1 MLIAANAPIYI
12 FRKAKLQS
20 NVKKMKRNFF
30 FTGSFWASCLII
42 LTLSVTNAT
51 AQKKLNVVVAGLNHD
66 HVYQI
71 MNSYQNAEIN
81 IIGIAES
88 NSDLIDKF
96 KKRYKFPDSLFSPNL
111 TALLKKR
118 KPDVV
123 LAYNAINDHLA
134 VVEAAAPLGISVMVE
149 KPLATT
155 VKQAERMAFLAR
167 QHKIHLL
174 TNYETTWYPSN
185 QQAYIKVKTNQE
197 IGQIR
202 KMVVHDGH
210 QGPKEINVSKE
221 FLSWLT
227 DPVKNGGGAIVDFG
241 CYGANLMTW
250 LMDGQAPIAV
260 TAITRQ
266 LKKDVYPN
274 VDDDATILLEYPGA
288 TGIIEASWNWPFA
301 IKDMEIFG
309 QSGYIQ
315 AVNPTT
321 LRVKEKENAPYAISP
336 ATSLEATYRD
346 HLKYLSALLNN
357 EIKPGADLSSLENNI
372 IVVKILEAAK
382 TSAKTGRRVVIK

>member
-1 MLIAANAPIYI
+1 M
-12 FRKAKLQS
+12 KQS
-20 NVKKMKRNFF
+20 FF
-30 FTGSFWASCLII
+30 STVTLCV
-42 LTLSVTNAT
+42 LSVMVPFLSSMDTV
-51 AQKKLNVVVAGLNHD
+51 AQKKLNVVVTGLNHD
-66 HVYQI
+66 HVYLI
-71 MNSYQNAEIN
+71 MNSYEKGEVN
-81 IIGIAES
+81 IIGISES
-88 NSDLIDKF
+88 NTNLIKRF
-96 KKRYKFPDSLFSPNL
+96 KQRYKLPDSLFNNDL
-111 TALLKKR
+111 TSLLKNR

-134 VVEAAAPLGISVMVE
+134 IVEAAAPLGISVMVE

-155 VKQAERMAFLAR
+155 VKQAERMALLAR
-167 QHKIHLL
+167 QYKIHLL

-185 QQAYIKVKTNQE
+185 QQAYTKIKTNNE
-197 IGQIR
+197 IGKIR

-288 TGIIEASWNWPFA
+288 TGIIEASWNWPFS
-301 IKDMEIFG
+301 IKDMEVFG
-309 QSGYIQ
+309 QTGYIQ
-315 AVNPTT
+315 AMNPTT
-321 LRVKEKENAPYAISP
+321 LRIKEKESAPYTEVAAASLP
-336 ATSLEATYRD
+336 ANLSD
-346 HLKYLSALLNN
+346 HLNYLSSILLRN
-357 EIKPGADLSSLENNI
+357 EIKPQHDLSSLENNL

-382 TSAKTGRRVVIK
+382 TSAKTGRRVLMK

>member
-1 MLIAANAPIYI
+1 MKQKFFSMVTLCTLCIMVLLLSGINAI
-12 FRKAKLQS
+12 
-20 NVKKMKRNFF
+20 
-30 FTGSFWASCLII
+30 
-42 LTLSVTNAT
+42 

-71 MNSYQNAEIN
+71 MNSYQKGEVN
-81 IIGIAES
+81 IIGISES
-88 NSDLIDKF
+88 NSDLIKKF
-96 KKRYKFPDSLFSPNL
+96 KERYKLPDSLFNQNL
-111 TALLKKR
+111 TMLLKMR
-118 KPDVV
+118 RPDVV

-155 VKQAERMAFLAR
+155 VKQAERMAQLAR
-167 QHKIHLL
+167 QYKIHLL

-185 QQAYIKVKTNQE
+185 QQAYVKIKTNNE
-197 IGQIR
+197 IGKIR

-250 LMDGQAPIAV
+250 LMDGQAPIAL

-266 LKKDVYPN
+266 LKKDIYPN
-274 VDDDATILLEYPGA
+274 VDDDATILLEYPNA
-288 TGIIEASWNWPFA
+288 TGIIEASWNWPFS
-301 IKDMEIFG
+301 IKDMEVFG
-309 QSGYIQ
+309 QTGYIQ
-315 AVNPTT
+315 AQNPTT
-321 LRVKEKENAPYAISP
+321 LRVKVKEGAPYTEAVAP
-336 ATSLEATYRD
+336 ALPTNLSDPLN
-346 HLKYLSALLNN
+346 YLSLLLRN
-357 EIKPGADLSSLENNI
+357 EIKPEQDLSSLENNL

-382 TSAKTGRRVVIK
+382 TSAKTGQRVLIK

>member
-1 MLIAANAPIYI
+1 MN
-12 FRKAKLQS
+12 Q
-20 NVKKMKRNFF
+20 NFF
-30 FTGSFWASCLII
+30 FKATFSVLCLIV
-42 LTLSVTNAT
+42 LLLSGMDTF

-66 HVYQI
+66 HVYLI
-71 MNSYQNAEIN
+71 MNSYEKGEVN
-81 IIGIAES
+81 IIGISES
-88 NSDLIDKF
+88 NAELVKRF
-96 KKRYKFPDSLFSPNL
+96 KQRYKLPDSLFNQDLKS
-111 TALLKKR
+111 LLKMR

-123 LAYNAINDHLA
+123 LAYNAINDHLS

-155 VKQAERMAFLAR
+155 LKQAERMASLAR
-167 QHKIHLL
+167 QYKIHLL

-185 QQAYIKVKTNQE
+185 QQAYVKIKTNNE
-197 IGQIR
+197 IGKIR

-227 DPVKNGGGAIVDFG
+227 DPVQNGGGAIVDFG

-274 VDDDATILLEYPGA
+274 VDDDATILLEYPDA
-288 TGIIEASWNWPFA
+288 TGIVQGSWNWPYS
-301 IKDMEIFG
+301 IKDMEVFG
-309 QSGYIQ
+309 QTGYVK
-315 AVNPTT
+315 AVNSSI
-321 LRVKEKENAPYAISP
+321 LGIREKESVPYKETP
-336 ATSLEATYRD
+336 AASLPANLSN
-346 HLKYLSALLNN
+346 HLSYLSAVLSN
-357 EIKPGADLSSLENNI
+357 EIKPGQDLSSLENNL

-382 TSAKTGRRVVIK
+382 TSAKTGRRVLLAK